1 MTVTSVLEA
10 ARTAF
15 EEGNYAEAVYRY
27 EQVITERP
35 DLADIYQFN
44 LRYARARSANVDSDK
59 GKKEDGIQLDRP
71 SVTTLKELYRQ
82 VDIAAYTLPITDPAK
97 APLVSVLMTAHNVA
111 AYIED
116 AIISIFRQSWPCLE
130 VVVVDDAS
138 TDATW
143 LVLQRLSE
151 QDDRLRCL
159 RLNTNLGTYFAK
171 NLALRESS
179 GKYIFFQDGDDLSH
193 PERISL
199 GMAHLLRPGVF
210 AVRGAYSRIS
220 FPNEEVLPVNGLIS
234 KLGLIT
240 IGAPRSAFRET
251 GYFNCTMKASDE
263 EWFERLRRVAS
274 SKGLVV
280 AEVSAPTYYNTLRP
294 GSLFADM
301 ISNDPVVDGAIE
313 QNLSPERSTYAAA
326 FKEKHQELGIEEL
339 ASYFRFP
346 VVRDLI
352 PVSSGMSQLPN
363 PSCPVVV
370 SLCSVPEREQLL
382 FRTLESLAGQVDEIH
397 IYLDRYQETPGFVR
411 TCHANVHVVR
421 SAEQP
426 GLRDNG
432 KFLPLTNNL
441 GECYFFT
448 VDDDIIYPPD
458 YVAALISRIEYYGRK
473 AVIGVHGVLL
483 PEQAQRYYSGFRRVF
498 SFKRALERDTLV
510 NNLGTGTAGCHTSV
524 LRGLGLEHFPT
535 AGMADLHFSAFC
547 KQQGIPMIALARHAN
562 WLSEQE
568 TQNMSIYQEFSN
580 ADQAQ
585 SSLIT
590 EHRPWGYAAIG
601 QAINTVDASTEV
613 TERLQSLMPILA
625 ASMR

>member
-1 MTVTSVLEA
+1 MSVNAVLEA

-15 EEGNYAEAVYRY
+15 EEGNYSEAVYRY

-44 LRYARARSANVDSDK
+44 LRYARARSAAPDSDRDT
-59 GKKEDGIQLDRP
+59 KEDEAQVEL
-71 SVTTLKELYRQ
+71 SSAVTLKELYRQ
-82 VDIAAYTLPITDPAK
+82 VDIAAYALPISDPAN

-111 AYIED
+111 SYIED

-151 QDDRLRCL
+151 QDERLRCL

-210 AVRGAYSRIS
+210 AVRGAYSRVS
-220 FPNEEVLPVNGLIS
+220 FPTENVLPVNGLVS

-240 IGAPRSAFRET
+240 IGVPRSAFQET

-274 SKGLVV
+274 SRGLVI

-301 ISNDPVVDGAIE
+301 ISNDPGVDGTIE
-313 QNLSPERSTYAAA
+313 QRLSPERSAYAAA

-339 ASYFRFP
+339 SGYFRFP
-346 VVRDLI
+346 IVRDLI
-352 PVSSGMSQLPN
+352 PVPSGMSRLPN
-363 PSCPVVV
+363 PSCPVIL
-370 SLCSVPEREQLL
+370 SLCSVPEREELL

-397 IYLDRYQETPGFVR
+397 VYLDRYQETPVFVR

-441 GECYFFT
+441 RECYFFT
-448 VDDDIIYPPD
+448 ADDDIIYPPD
-458 YVAALISRIEYYGRK
+458 YVATLISRIEYYGRK
-473 AVIGVHGVLL
+473 AVLGVHGVLI

-498 SFKRALERDTLV
+498 AFTRALERDTLV
-510 NNLGTGTAGCHTSV
+510 NNLGTGTVGCHASV
-524 LRGLGLEHFPT
+524 LKGLGLEHFPT
-535 AGMADLHFSAFC
+535 SGMADLHFAAFC
-547 KQQGIPMIALARHAN
+547 KQQGIPMIAVARHAK
-562 WLSEQE
+562 WLVEQE
-568 TQNMSIYQEFSN
+568 TQNMSIYQEFFA

-585 SSLIT
+585 SSLIA

-601 QAINTVDASTEV
+601 QAVKVAASSGEIK
-613 TERLQSLMPILA
+613 ERLQSLMPILTS
-625 ASMR
+625 SMR